1 MFTLKT
7 FAEFRELLRSKVRSR
22 RPFKRMA
29 IAEEQLQDLA
39 DKRIERLIW
48 THPSQHTK
56 STTADEYAAYLIG
69 RDPLIRI
76 IVAAYST
83 KASRKHSRNVRRI
96 LRSPE
101 FAEFFGWTPV
111 FIKDTED
118 DWQLAWPG
126 QEGSA
131 TYLARS
137 VESPALGETA
147 DFLLIDDALAGGL
160 KNASPPKQDRAYDAI
175 SNVLMQRLT
184 PAAGVLVI
192 STLWTESDP
201 PLRLWGDWKS
211 SKVPSRYLNMAALNP
226 DGQSSFLW
234 DIAEPSPRPI
244 EAYDTLWAEYRDRAF
259 IEAKQREMDFADFE
273 TQYQGHP
280 TGGSGSVEKSA
291 WKWYDALPADLWYGM
306 LICDTGSELG
316 AHNDPTNILAVA
328 FGEPGCFVVDAVEG
342 RWEVDEI
349 ANQYMA
355 AGERLARNL
364 GARNEAEYAY
374 KVPLG
379 IIEKAALG
387 RAVHSELC
395 KRGLPP
401 FMVQLCST
409 EGKSKEI
416 RVREQV
422 HHILNGKV
430 FLPKNAVFSKE
441 LVRQW
446 FVFPRGGSHDEYCD
460 TLAYALRHS
469 VSGRATLEYITRTF
483 GPYRHEGGVGPY
495 GQQDILSAAE
505 EFDFNQ
511 LGGNLLSDFDSGLDT
526 YAPLSPATQRAM
538 DRYKKNGG
546 DF

>member
-1 MFTLKT
+1 MSAIKS
-7 FAEFRELLRSKVRSR
+7 FAAFRQLLGSKVRGR
-22 RPFKRMA
+22 KPFKRLA
-29 IAEEQLQDLA
+29 IAERQLQDLA

-101 FAEFFGWTPV
+101 FAQFFGWTPV
-111 FIKDTED
+111 FTKDTED

-137 VESPALGETA
+137 IESPALGETA

-160 KNASPPKQDRAYDAI
+160 KNASPQKQDRAYDAI
-175 SNVLMQRLT
+175 GNVLMQRLT
-184 PAAGVLVI
+184 PGAGVLVI

-201 PLRLWGDWKS
+201 PLRLWGDWRS
-211 SKVPSRYLNMAALNP
+211 SKVPARYLNLAALNP

-234 DIAEPSPRPI
+234 DIREPEPRPI
-244 EAYDTLWAEYRDRAF
+244 EAYEVLWEEYRGLAF
-259 IEAKQREMDFADFE
+259 IEAKMREMDYADFE
-273 TQYQGHP
+273 TQYQGRP
-280 TGGSGSVEKSA
+280 TGGGGSVEKGA
-291 WKWYDALPADLWYGM
+291 WKWYDRLPPNALYGL

-316 AHNDPTNILAVA
+316 DHNDPTLILGLAVYSDGTYVA
-328 FGEPGCFVVDAVEG
+328 DAVQG
-342 RWEVDEI
+342 RWEVDEM
-349 ANQYMA
+349 ATQYMA
-355 AGERLARNL
+355 LGERLARAL
-364 GARNEAEYAY
+364 GARSPQEYAY

-387 RAVHSELC
+387 RALHSELI
-395 KRGLPP
+395 KRGMPP
-401 FMVQLCST
+401 MMVQLCGT
-409 EGKSKEI
+409 QGKSKEI
-416 RVREQV
+416 RAREQI

-430 FLPKNAVFSKE
+430 FLPKNASFAKE

-446 FVFPRGGSHDEYCD
+446 FVFPRGGNHDEYVDC
-460 TLAYALRHS
+460 LSYGLYYSPVARVALE
-469 VSGRATLEYITRTF
+469 GITRLF
-483 GPYRHEGGVGPY
+483 GPYQEPGVQLEGDITRQLLGDGDLDISLSRGWEEWDKDLSVGY
-495 GQQDILSAAE
+495 E
-505 EFDFNQ
+505 
-511 LGGNLLSDFDSGLDT
+511 
-526 YAPLSPATQRAM
+526 PLSPATQRAVE
-538 DRYKKNGG
+538 RWEKNRG
-546 DF
+546 